1 MGAIRM
7 LARFEVRRRW
17 RRVVVLTLVVG
28 VVGAVVLSTVAGAR
42 RSETSLARFNT
53 SSRTADLEL
62 TVGDPTPAQ
71 LRALGAV
78 AGVESFA
85 PLRGITLEFRAA
97 PQLSAV
103 AEALDDRFATVV
115 DRPRVLSGR
124 AASPTAADEVTIGE
138 SLAAQLHLGA
148 GDSLHG
154 RAYTPHE
161 IETCLTTGCSQATT
175 PQGPRFRL
183 RVVGIV
189 RRPLDLGDRGA
200 AGGVLVLTPAF
211 TRKYA
216 QSIGSYGGDVLRV
229 RTRNGAADVPQ
240 VAEAAR
246 RIFGRSPAFGI
257 QDLAIDTQGAQ
268 SAIDVLSVA
277 LWIFAGVAAL
287 SGLVAISIVVSRE
300 IALTAIDQTTQSAL
314 GLTRRQRIAV
324 GALQAVPVAFG
335 GALFA
340 AVVAALMS
348 PLFPLGVARRAE
360 PDPGFHIDVTALSLG
375 TVAVVAAILSIGFL
389 AALRTTRPNRAER
402 PTPGRIA
409 TAVAAAGRAG
419 LSPVAT
425 TGIRTALEPGR
436 GRATVPVR
444 SAIVGAVF
452 GVVGVVSVLMF
463 VSSLHHLVATPG
475 SYGWTWDFA
484 AVPDARSVFGPHTP
498 LRRDPGISAA
508 GEVDTLN
515 IQLDGR
521 PVQAWGYTSVRGTI
535 GPEIV
540 AGRAPSSRN
549 EIALGA
555 ATLNELG
562 KRIGSTVHAQGPDGA
577 HNYRIVGRAVF
588 AILDNPQPLANG
600 GAVTGAGLLPLLSDN
615 DNHNGS
621 PYLVVRVARSTAA
634 AAVERRVAAMPDVE
648 RPFGPSVPVEVDRLR
663 RVNWL
668 AATLAAL
675 LAALGLFAVGH
686 AVVAS
691 VRRLR
696 RDLAIL
702 KTLGFERGQIRAT
715 VAWQATT
722 LVSVGLIV
730 GIPAGLVIG
739 SVVWRLVANGL
750 GVSTTAT
757 IPTLAL
763 FLTIPGALAVV
774 NLIAFVPARAAAR
787 TRPAVALQSE

>member
-1 MGAIRM
+1 MGAVGM
-7 LARFEVRRRW
+7 LARFEIRRRW
-17 RRVVVLTLVVG
+17 RRVVVLTLLVG

-42 RSETSLARFNT
+42 RSESALARFNT

-62 TVGDPTPAQ
+62 TVGDPTPSQ
-71 LRALGAV
+71 LRALGRV
-78 AGVESFA
+78 AAVESFA
-85 PLRGITLEFRAA
+85 PLRGITLEFPAA

-103 AEALDDRFATVV
+103 AEALDDRFGTVV

-124 AASPTAADEVTIGE
+124 AADPTAADEVTIGE
-138 SLAAQLHLGA
+138 SLSTQLHLGA
-148 GDSLHG
+148 GDSLAG
-154 RAYTPHE
+154 RAYTPQQ
-161 IETCLTTGCSQATT
+161 IETCLTVGCSQATG
-175 PQGPRFRL
+175 PQGRRFRL

-200 AGGVLVLTPAF
+200 AGGVIVLTPAF
-211 TRKYA
+211 TRKYE
-216 QSIGSYGGDVLRV
+216 QGVGSYGGDVLRV

-240 VAEAAR
+240 VAKAAR
-246 RIFGRSPAFGI
+246 QIFGRSPAFAA

-287 SGLVAISIVVSRE
+287 AGLVAITIVLSRE
-300 IALTAIDQTTQSAL
+300 ISLTAIDQTTQSAL
-314 GLTRRQRIAV
+314 GLTRRQRMAV
-324 GALQAVPVAFG
+324 GVLQAVPVAFG
-335 GALFA
+335 GALLA
-340 AVVAALMS
+340 AAIAALAS
-348 PLFPLGVARRAE
+348 PLFPLGIARRAE
-360 PDPGFHIDVTALSLG
+360 PDPGLRIDVTALTLG
-375 TVAVVAAILSIGFL
+375 TVAVVAGILSIAFL
-389 AALRTTRPNRAER
+389 AALRTTRRAPAER

-419 LSPVAT
+419 LTPVAT
-425 TGIRTALEPGR
+425 TGIRRALEPGR
-436 GRATVPVR
+436 GRTSVPVR
-444 SAIVGAVF
+444 SAIVGAVL
-452 GVVGVVSVLMF
+452 GVVGVVTVLMF
-463 VSSLHHLVATPG
+463 ASSLDHLVATPS

-484 AVPDARSVFGPHTP
+484 AVPDAPSVFGPHTP
-498 LRRDPGISAA
+498 LRHDPGISAA
-508 GEVDTLN
+508 SEVDNIN

-521 PVQAWGYTSVRGTI
+521 PVQAWGYTAVRGTI

-540 AGRAPSSRN
+540 AGRPPSSRS

-555 ATLNELG
+555 ATLDELG
-562 KRIGSTVHAQGPDGA
+562 KSVGDTVHAQGPDGS

-588 AILDNPQPLANG
+588 AMLDYPQPLANG
-600 GAVTGAGLLPLLSDN
+600 GAVTGAGLEPLLRSD
-615 DNHNGS
+615 DTRNGS
-621 PYLVVRVARSTAA
+621 PYLVVRVAPHARL
-634 AAVERRVAAMPDVE
+634 AAVERRVAARTAVE

-663 RVNWL
+663 HVNWL

-686 AVVAS
+686 AVVTS
-691 VRRLR
+691 GRRLR
-696 RDLAIL
+696 RELAVL
-702 KTLGFERGQIRAT
+702 KTLGFDRHQIRAT
-715 VAWQATT
+715 VAWQAST
-722 LVSVGLIV
+722 LVSVGLIF

-774 NLIAFVPARAAAR
+774 NLIAFFPARAVAR